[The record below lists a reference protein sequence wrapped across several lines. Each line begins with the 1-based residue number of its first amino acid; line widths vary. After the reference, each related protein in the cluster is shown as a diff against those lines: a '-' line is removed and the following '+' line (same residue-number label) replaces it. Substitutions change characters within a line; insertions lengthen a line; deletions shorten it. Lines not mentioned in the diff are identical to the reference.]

1 MSDGLVAQLQELF
14 EPIGD
19 VTPRKM
25 FGGVG
30 FFRSGVMFALIADG
44 RFYFRADPVT
54 EPQFIAEGCAQWTY
68 PGRERVMIMPYREV
82 PERLFDEPEE
92 FRDWALAA
100 FGAAERAKAKAPQ
113 KPRPPVKADAGRKPA
128 LSRRVKPI

>member
-14 EPIGD
+14 EPVGD
-19 VTPRKM
+19 VAPRKM

-44 RFYFRADPVT
+44 RFYFRTDPLT
-54 EPQFIAEGCAQWTY
+54 EPQFIAEGCAAWTY
-68 PGRERVMIMPYREV
+68 PGRERVMVMPYREA
-82 PERLFDEPEE
+82 PERLYDEPEE

-100 FGAAERAKAKAPQ
+100 FAAAERAKAKSPK
-113 KPRPPVKADAGRKPA
+113 KPRTSTKAGAGGKPA
-128 LSRRVKPI
+128 SSRRAKPI